1 MESRSER
8 VSLFALLCA
17 VVVWLGGTNVRSAV
31 GFNLLIPWTLEFKPY
46 LHPYVERKVYEL
58 VALSSAIVDIAYIIV
73 WIAGI
78 MFLRATSLKLKE
90 HGWLMM
96 SAILFYLFTP
106 VEIYTMI
113 LDARIWLLDH
123 IGSNDL
129 VEYRILFM
137 HRLGALAGVP
147 LIALLC
153 YYTVLWLVIFKP
165 MRLHTQRQ

>member
-1 MESRSER
+1 MESRR
-8 VSLFALLCA
+8 AKISLFILFLSAI
-17 VVVWLGGTNVRSAV
+17 VWLGGTNIRSAV
-31 GFNLLIPWTLEFKPY
+31 GFNLLIPGTLEFKPY

-58 VALSSAIVDIAYIIV
+58 VALSSIIVDIAYVIV
-73 WIAGI
+73 WISGI
-78 MFLRATSLKLKE
+78 AFLRATSLKLKE
-90 HGWLMM
+90 NGWLMM
-96 SAILFYLFTP
+96 STILFFLFTP
-106 VEIYTMI
+106 VEIYTMV

-153 YYTVLWLVIFKP
+153 YYTVLWLIIFKP
-165 MRLHTQRQ
+165 MRLRSPQE